1 MEIPR
6 AVQLISPETRLTA
19 VHMLA
24 EHQNWNAARQNE
36 AAAHSLSPSALIYK
50 DKMQQLIFNASTNPR
65 LKDCANIAFMSNRE
79 LSRGTVIED
88 IERER
93 HMHETR
99 FQNMLQEKYE
109 LATRSTK
116 TTMRCRRCGGT
127 DIFAEQKQ
135 TRGADEAMTV
145 FCTCSRCS
153 LRWTMR

>member
-1 MEIPR
+1 MEIPS
-6 AVQLISPETRLTA
+6 AIEIVSPKTRLTA
-19 VHMLA
+19 LHMLA
-24 EHQNWNAARQNE
+24 AYQDWIAARKNE
-36 AAAHSLSPSALIYK
+36 AAAHSLSWSASMYK
-50 DKMQQLIFNASTNPR
+50 DKMQQLIFNVSENSR
-65 LKDCANIAFMSNRE
+65 LKDCANIAFMSNCD

-93 HMHETR
+93 HLQSTR
-99 FQNMLQEKYE
+99 FQHMLQEKYE

-116 TTMRCRRCGGT
+116 ATMRCRRCGGT